1 VDIFVRGCDECVCSQ
16 SSFLQ
21 NVVET
26 FRLVSGLATAEKQ
39 SIADQELHVNLM
51 LRMIVVLEG
60 SVLKNL
66 D

>member
-1 VDIFVRGCDECVCSQ
+1 
-16 SSFLQ
+16 LQ